1 MGNQNDLDYNFKY
14 NYDSQVALTINLSK
28 ICYSKGETISGSMF
42 LKTKPYLQET
52 ILLNPQASISL
63 EEYSNYG
70 DPETDFDIY
79 CGGSTTKINS
89 KSKKTY
95 FTYSL
100 DLAAYHGANLFVGIN
115 INFFVL
121 LPTECR
127 SSCIIDDN
135 TYIKHFIVIDFPS
148 IRAKKSEPI
157 IIKNNKYYS
166 LENKLYKSP
175 TIAKLETSK
184 HKYAIFNKGEIK
196 ASLTLAKNS
205 FKYNEN
211 IYFIMEIDC
220 TKLSI
225 SVSGVLLSIN
235 VNLNSNTTPG
245 DEKDN
250 NLKSIEICTKKI
262 ELKKGKKKYYIDDSI
277 KLPDNSYNPDN
288 LYKKYDEL
296 KKIKFNEDY
305 ILYQPCYEENLN
317 CQYSLKAMI
326 EINSWF
332 STNEFIE
339 IPIDFY
345 ADDNLTKEKKIPET
359 KTNEEDELPS
369 LEDIIKDS
377 NINQNNEIKENKE
390 IKENDENNE
399 NKNEIINNG
408 YYNIN
413 YVDNINY
420 SNNNINDNDN
430 NKEENKNID
439 DNGNEDAPP
448 SSGQFL

>member
-1 MGNQNDLDYNFKY
+1 MGNENNLDFNFKY
-14 NYDSQVALTINLSK
+14 NYDSQVSLTITLSK
-28 ICYSKGETISGSMF
+28 ICYSKGETVSGTMF

-52 ILLNPQASISL
+52 VLFNPQASISL
-63 EEYSNYG
+63 VEYRNSG
-70 DPETDFDIY
+70 DPEANFNIY
-79 CGGSTTKINS
+79 YGGQSTKINS
-89 KSKKTY
+89 KDQKTY
-95 FTYSL
+95 FTYPL

-115 INFFVL
+115 IDFFVL
-121 LPTECR
+121 LPTECK

-157 IIKNNKYYS
+157 IIKNNKYYT
-166 LENKLYKSP
+166 LENKLYQSP
-175 TIAKLETSK
+175 IIAKLETSK

-196 ASLTLAKNS
+196 ASLTLPKNS

-220 TKLSI
+220 SKLSI
-225 SVSGVLLSIN
+225 SISGVRLSIN
-235 VNLNSNTTPG
+235 VNLKSSLTPG
-245 DEKDN
+245 DKNDN
-250 NLKSIEICTKKI
+250 NSKSIEIITKKL
-262 ELKKGKKKYYIDDSI
+262 EFKKCKKKYYIDDFI
-277 KLPDNSYNPDN
+277 KLPDNSYNPNN
-288 LYKKYDEL
+288 LYKKYDQL
-296 KKIKFNEDY
+296 KKIKFDDDN

-317 CQYSLKAMI
+317 CQYSIKAMI

-339 IPIDFY
+339 IPIDLY
-345 ADDNLTKEKKIPET
+345 ADADSNSENKIQIP
-359 KTNEEDELPS
+359 KTTEEDELPS

-377 NINQNNEIKENKE
+377 NKNIPNYENN
-390 IKENDENNE
+390 DNNE

-413 YVDNINY
+413 YVDNNINY
-420 SNNNINDNDN
+420 SNNNINDKENIKN
-430 NKEENKNID
+430 ND